1 MEKLTMIN
9 IDRYLELHDRLSKED
24 PYVLQ
29 MTKEQ
34 FIQEKKPILNLGK
47 LQIFLLTEES
57 EDIGFIEVSYT
68 KNNAFIEH
76 LYVIEKQRS
85 SSTYQRML
93 DLDQISLNQKE
104 ENQIQKI
111 KYVGVNNN
119 PALTEAF
126 AEKEFRLHTE
136 HVQMEKELCEKDQI
150 TCDIKRKTFYQ
161 INEPEWIYKFM
172 EECMRG
178 NSFNYSIQE
187 IREVVKGNNDLSSV
201 FFTDDNAI
209 GFIIAFINEKRNLQ
223 EGKQVIYI
231 EEIAVDR
238 AYRGQGFGTA
248 ILKWVMSQGLER
260 GMNLARLHVYRDNQ
274 RAFQLYHSLGF
285 KEVKSVGHWVWNKR

>member
-1 MEKLTMIN
+1 MEQLTVTN
-9 IDRYLELHDRLSKED
+9 IDRYLELHHRLSKEE

-34 FIQEKKPILNLGK
+34 FIQEKKPLLNVGK
-47 LQIFLLTEES
+47 LKIFLLTEES
-57 EDIGFIEVSYT
+57 KDIGFIEVSYT
-68 KNNAFIEH
+68 KDQAFIEH
-76 LYVIEKQRS
+76 LYVVENERC

-93 DLDQISLNQKE
+93 NLDQIVSNQGE
-104 ENQIQKI
+104 ANQNQQI

-119 PALTEAF
+119 PALAEAF
-126 AEKEFRLHTE
+126 AEKGFQLQKE
-136 HVQMEKELCEKDQI
+136 HVQMEKELFLKDHI
-150 TCDIKRKTFYQ
+150 FCDIKRKTFSQ
-161 INEPEWIYKFM
+161 INEPEWIFKFM
-172 EECMRG
+172 KECMKG
-178 NSFNYSIQE
+178 NSFNYTIQE
-187 IREVVKGNNDLSSV
+187 IREVVKGNNDLNSV
-201 FFTDDNAI
+201 FFDGDNAI
-209 GFIIAFINEKRNLQ
+209 GFIIALINEKRNLQ

-274 RAFQLYHSLGF
+274 RASQLYHSLGF
-285 KEVKSVGHWVWNKR
+285 KEIKSIGHWIWSKR